1 LGIGNQ
7 EARWGTGDIGFS
19 DVNSGF
25 PLRENQSRGAC
36 CLREAASPVRESK
49 AGFEPAFPSA
59 KYPKS
64 SPPALVEPQ
73 DAANQTTN

>member
-1 LGIGNQ
+1 LRIGNQ

-36 CLREAASPVRESK
+36 CLREAASPVRDVKGGVRTRFSQCEVSEI
-49 AGFEPAFPSA
+49 F
-59 KYPKS
+59 
-64 SPPALVEPQ
+64 
-73 DAANQTTN
+73 TTSVG